1 VGNRSKGDKSRD
13 GRDRRTPAVNWSS
26 TAEFG
31 DEVIDRPTPLSGRRD
46 RGSRS
51 TERTPRQPERT
62 TRRSRSDTAGW
73 ATISPAEVEPDEPET
88 GRGYVDSE
96 RNAGSWRDEAQ
107 PRLSEPGGR
116 RNRAADDIDDEP
128 RRRRGRYADDPPQ
141 RPYDAEPRRGY
152 GIGARR
158 DDEPEPRGYDPEPTG
173 RYELPSR
180 GADLALPA
188 ETEPRRSGRAAE
200 DPPRR
205 SRRSVE
211 ESPRR
216 SRRAIE
222 ESTRRARPDDEP
234 RRGRRAAPDDDPRGP
249 RRFDEDTE
257 PRGLWRDDEP
267 RRPGR
272 FDDDTSLRSFPV
284 GDDEPRRGWR
294 AAPDDEPRAL
304 RRADRDEHPRS
315 LRSLNGDDEPRRGR
329 RAAADDEPRRLRRGD
344 DDSPRYGRNGYGV
357 APTPR
362 EPDDA
367 WPSGRD
373 TLTPGTWRTGD
384 TASTGSSLTDG
395 PGVEP
400 WRSGT
405 GVPDSGTGTFNGFT
419 TGSVARRA
427 IGSGTSGASAELT
440 DAVELDTWR
449 TETGTWRTRGTAET
463 GSWRVPPPDSGI
475 EDTGAWRTSS
485 APETGSWSRSRG
497 QFVPKT
503 DDTGEQPAFT
513 VRRFD
518 DTGEIPKELMQAA
531 RSGRVLDHDDF
542 YDAGRRLDGADTG
555 RRLDGADTGRRLD
568 GGTEGRAGRRRRAV
582 EDDGIDGGFDE
593 RRDQQG
599 GRPPISRT
607 DDRRGARIDGRGTER
622 DRASDRAIDDRIG
635 DRAAGR
641 GRIDDQADDR
651 PARRSRTRSAGG
663 FGDLADDPRDR
674 TEEWPPPGGR
684 RAQRTVS
691 TRSDERTG
699 DYGDRRPSG
708 YGRYDDDDAPRYRA
722 GRKATGEYR
731 SARHSSVGLDQD
743 EERRPARGPARR
755 GSAGPRAGE
764 SVITPRASGH
774 RELVRVAPR
783 PDIDEDDEE
792 GDEIAYG
799 YASAGLASVGWF
811 GLPVGAFL
819 LWAVLL
825 GGTARADC
833 VGAAGRPCP
842 APREAA
848 FTTFSAHLPQIGV
861 AIVLSVLVA
870 LLIRLVTPFWRPAT
884 VGFAGSVVG
893 AGVTTVLFTVLNS

>member
-51 TERTPRQPERT
+51 TERTPRHPERT

-116 RNRAADDIDDEP
+116 RARAADDIDDEP

-188 ETEPRRSGRAAE
+188 QAEPRRSQRAAE

-257 PRGLWRDDEP
+257 PRGLWR
-267 RRPGR
+267 
-272 FDDDTSLRSFPV
+272 
-284 GDDEPRRGWR
+284 
-294 AAPDDEPRAL
+294 
-304 RRADRDEHPRS
+304 
-315 LRSLNGDDEPRRGR
+315 DDEPRRGR

-440 DAVELDTWR
+440 DAVELDTRR

-542 YDAGRRLDGADTG
+542 YDAGRRLDGAD
-555 RRLDGADTGRRLD
+555 AGRRLD

>member
-51 TERTPRQPERT
+51 TERTPRHPERT

-116 RNRAADDIDDEP
+116 RARAADDIDDEP

-188 ETEPRRSGRAAE
+188 QAEPRRSQRAAE

-257 PRGLWRDDEP
+257 PRGLWR
-267 RRPGR
+267 
-272 FDDDTSLRSFPV
+272 
-284 GDDEPRRGWR
+284 
-294 AAPDDEPRAL
+294 
-304 RRADRDEHPRS
+304 
-315 LRSLNGDDEPRRGR
+315 DDEPRRGR

-440 DAVELDTWR
+440 DAVELDTRR

-555 RRLDGADTGRRLD
+555 RLDGADTGRRLD

>member
-51 TERTPRQPERT
+51 TERTPRHPERT

-116 RNRAADDIDDEP
+116 RARAADDIDDEP

-188 ETEPRRSGRAAE
+188 QAEPRRSQRAAE

-257 PRGLWRDDEP
+257 PRGLWR
-267 RRPGR
+267 
-272 FDDDTSLRSFPV
+272 
-284 GDDEPRRGWR
+284 
-294 AAPDDEPRAL
+294 
-304 RRADRDEHPRS
+304 
-315 LRSLNGDDEPRRGR
+315 DDEPRRGR

-555 RRLDGADTGRRLD
+555 RLDGADTGRRLD